1 MIRRISRLLVVLAL
15 VGGLAPTVAA
25 ASTAQCRT
33 ILAKYPNG
41 VARNQASAKKIA
53 LLGYAR
59 PQVNAKA
66 YSAARKLDRFAD
78 GTACVF
84 EANKRTAL
92 KGLAAPSITSA
103 NEPAVNGNAAVSAAL
118 SSAVANFGGT
128 CMVAMRDGK
137 IVGEWYSGGR
147 TSSTKSLGYSTSK
160 PLTAAVIGAA
170 EQLGRLKID
179 QSIADFIPQFKG
191 TPKAAITIRHLM
203 THTSGLKSTNAE
215 VTAAMQVGA
224 GNINKAAL
232 NLPLVTTPGAT
243 FDYDTSGLSMQLL
256 LLVVERAVGEK
267 FASFAEKY
275 VLRPV
280 GMANSVYKGDEPATN
295 WDTGDPWLAGG
306 LDTTCRD
313 LARLGQLFQLKGQW
327 AGQQIFSTEFAEQA
341 TAIQA
346 ANVVFPTG
354 GGGNYGFLLNHNW
367 GGIGHAGACG
377 QLFVTMPNGL
387 TIASMSSSSMTTPL
401 LAPSQCLLTRVGPLI
416 NATLAVAKSNF

>member
-1 MIRRISRLLVVLAL
+1 MLKRISRLLVVLTL
-15 VGGLAPTVAA
+15 VGGLAPTVAT
-25 ASTAQCRT
+25 ASTAQCKA

-41 VARNQASAKKIA
+41 VAKNQASAKKIA
-53 LLGYAR
+53 RLGYAR
-59 PQVNAKA
+59 PQVNSKA

-84 EANKRTAL
+84 EANKRTTL
-92 KGLAAPSITSA
+92 KGLAAPAVTSA
-103 NEPAVNGNAAVSAAL
+103 NEPAVNGNAAVSSAL

-203 THTSGLKSTNAE
+203 THTSGLKSTTPANF
-215 VTAAMQVGA
+215 AAMQVGA

-243 FDYDTSGLSMQLL
+243 FDYETSGLSMQLL

-280 GMANSVYKGDEPATN
+280 GMANSVYKGDEPSTN

-313 LARLGQLFQLKGQW
+313 LARLGQLFQQKGQW
-327 AGQQIFSTEFAEQA
+327 AGQQIFSAEFAAQA

-354 GGGNYGFLLNHNW
+354 AGGNYGFLLDHTW

-401 LAPSQCLLTRVGPLI
+401 LAPSQCALTRVSPLI
-416 NATLAVAKSNF
+416 NATLAVAQSNF